1 MRLPVGAIRLCA
13 LDTAQGWHMRNVYDI
28 LVRKRK
34 GEDPIGH
41 PPTNSKLIRKCK
53 LE

>member
-1 MRLPVGAIRLCA
+1 
-13 LDTAQGWHMRNVYDI
+13 MRNVYDI

-34 GEDPIGH
+34 GEDKIGDPPID
-41 PPTNSKLIRKCK
+41 SKLIRKCK

>member
-1 MRLPVGAIRLCA
+1 MRLPVRAIRLCA
-13 LDTAQGWHMRNVYDI
+13 LDTAEGWDMRNVYDI

-34 GEDPIGH
+34 GEDPIGY
-41 PPTNSKLIRKCK
+41 PPTDSKLIRKRI

>member
-13 LDTAQGWHMRNVYDI
+13 LDTAEGWDMWNVYGI

-34 GEDPIGH
+34 GEDPIWY